1 MSDDLTHPKG
11 IWGRIAEV
19 QIVDVREQ
27 YEWDAGRIDGAVHVP
42 LNTLMGGAGEFEADR
57 PVVAVC
63 RSGNRSEL
71 ATLMLKARG
80 LDAYNL
86 EGGMEAWEKE
96 GLPFT
101 TPAGGPGRVA

>member
-1 MSDDLTHPKG
+1 MSDLTQSKDVYD
-11 IWGRIAEV
+11 ELDNV
-19 QIVDVREQ
+19 QIVDVREP
-27 YEWDAGRIDGAVHVP
+27 YEWEAGRIEGAVHIP
-42 LNTLMGGAGEFEADR
+42 LNDLMGGAGEFDDDA

-71 ATLMLKARG
+71 ATLMLRARG

-86 EGGMEAWEKE
+86 EGGMEAWEAA

-101 TPAGGPGRVA
+101 TPGGDPGKVA

>member
-1 MSDDLTHPKG
+1 MSDFTTPKG
-11 IWGRIAEV
+11 VYDSLDEV
-19 QIVDVREQ
+19 QIVDVREA
-27 YEWDAGRIDGAVHVP
+27 YEWDAGHIEQAEHVV
-42 LNTLMGGAGEFEADR
+42 LSDIMGGAGAFDADK

-86 EGGMEAWEKE
+86 EGGMEAWEE
-96 GLPFT
+96 AGLPFVAT
-101 TPAGGPGRVA
+101 DSTPGRVA

>member
-1 MSDDLTHPKG
+1 MSDLTTPKG
-11 IWGRIAEV
+11 VWEKIDEV

-27 YEWDAGRIDGAVHVP
+27 YEWDAGRIEGAVHVP
-42 LNTLMGGAGEFEADR
+42 LNSLMGGGGEFSADE

-86 EGGMEAWEKE
+86 EGGMEEWEKH

-101 TPAGGPGRVA
+101 TPNGQPGRVA

>member
-1 MSDDLTHPKG
+1 MSDLTQAKDVHAQ
-11 IWGRIAEV
+11 IDQV

-27 YEWDAGRIDGAVHVP
+27 YEWDAGRIDSAVHVP
-42 LNTLMGGAGEFEADR
+42 LNDLMGGAGEFDPER

-63 RSGNRSEL
+63 RMGNRSEL
-71 ATLMLKARG
+71 ATLMLRARG

-86 EGGMEAWEKE
+86 EGGMEVWESE

-101 TPAGGPGRVA
+101 TPDGEPGKVV